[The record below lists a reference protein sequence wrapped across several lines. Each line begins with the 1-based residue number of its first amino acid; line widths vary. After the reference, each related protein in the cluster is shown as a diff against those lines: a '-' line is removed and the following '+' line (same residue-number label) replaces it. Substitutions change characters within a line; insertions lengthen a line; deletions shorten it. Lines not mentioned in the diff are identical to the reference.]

1 MNTSTV
7 NNKRNLW
14 KRKTFV
20 RAYGPKSIPLTR
32 PRSPYGR
39 FTRDIRTVHY
49 RSLSRQA
56 RAPLVAQ
63 PEEWM
68 KYRYDCARAARAL
81 RMHQLLST
89 VVIIAE

>member
-1 MNTSTV
+1 M
-7 NNKRNLW
+7 
-14 KRKTFV
+14 KTQKLV
-20 RAYGPKSIPLTR
+20 RTNESINARTPR

-68 KYRYDCARAARAL
+68 KYRYDCARAARVRARAPYAPTTVHCCNNL
-81 RMHQLLST
+81 RVGRDT
-89 VVIIAE
+89 A